1 MAPELADTYKNA
13 LRSTPRATNSTKL
26 TDDDADSDEDL
37 TRYFAE
43 MAAKRDACK
52 AAGVRFSERSRKLLE
67 DTDRLLSAIPSYS
80 GHHDLMTTSLSGRSA
95 RDKSRSTSPA
105 IRIEGGRSRDERE
118 WDRDPGGE
126 VMSASTSRFLMHT
139 PRFPRIDFDDWL
151 EEDIEAKKPAW
162 RQLQDNIKTTFNK
175 PRRTVERNR
184 ELNDCQEQVLN
195 RRKVRVQRSES
206 MFSMRPDS
214 ESFIPRAPSWFASGA
229 MQPRGLKESFA
240 STPGSG
246 LYAAPAV
253 GSTQGL
259 ESSHSTRYNKLV
271 DEMELRLLKS
281 SILPE
286 SMKGVTRR
294 DFRNAPAPSA
304 GSVAE
309 AMADETDMAL
319 HVMPRPF
326 YSRPTKADPDYF
338 DFDLQHSVNMYKR
351 PEGIYTPRG

>member
-1 MAPELADTYKNA
+1 MAPELSDTYKNA
-13 LRSTPRATNSTKL
+13 LRSRPRASKL
-26 TDDDADSDEDL
+26 DEEGDSDADEDL

-43 MAAKRDACK
+43 MAAKRE
-52 AAGVRFSERSRKLLE
+52 AAKTVRFSERSRQLLD
-67 DTDRLLSAIPSYS
+67 DTDRLLSTIPSYS
-80 GHHDLMTTSLSGRSA
+80 GHLHHSS
-95 RDKSRSTSPA
+95 STSSVSP
-105 IRIEGGRSRDERE
+105 RVEGRSRDERE
-118 WDRDPGGE
+118 WDRDYGGE
-126 VMSASTSRFLMHT
+126 AMGASTSRFLMHT

-151 EEDIEAKKPAW
+151 EEDIEAKKPPW

-175 PRRTVERNR
+175 PRRTAERNR
-184 ELNDCQEQVLN
+184 ELNDCHEMVLN

-206 MFSMRPDS
+206 PFSMRPDG
-214 ESFIPRAPSWFASGA
+214 ESFLPRAPSWFASGA

-253 GSTQGL
+253 SSTQGL

-326 YSRPTKADPDYF
+326 YSRPTRADPDYF
-338 DFDLQHSVNMYKR
+338 DFDLQHSVDMYKR
-351 PEGIYTPRG
+351 PEGIYVPRG